1 MNYTP
6 ITHPHVW
13 TLALVGPRQPSGVGV
28 RLCERHASGAQ
39 THLATRGAV
48 RLRRV
53 GGREGF
59 SSPARH
65 THKGKGRGTPSRWQ
79 TRCYGTRG
87 KACLPLTCERVG
99 GNRPV
104 RGGAGLPT
112 HLSGA

>member
-1 MNYTP
+1 MHLASTYGQCRADRQRPTHSTTINYTP

-13 TLALVGPRQPSGVGV
+13 TLALVG
-28 RLCERHASGAQ
+28 

-48 RLRRV
+48 RLRCV

-65 THKGKGRGTPSRWQ
+65 THTGKGRGTPSRWQ

-87 KACLPLTCERVG
+87 KACLPLTFERV
-99 GNRPV
+99 
-104 RGGAGLPT
+104 
-112 HLSGA
+112 